1 MAEIIF
7 TAGPYTGHKLE
18 VPETG
23 MIIGRAEEA
32 TLVLDDGQVSSKHAQ
47 IGIQEGA
54 WCIYDLQSSNGTM
67 VNGQPIQA
75 VVLNNGDLIAIGDTQ
90 FTFNITGATIARQT
104 LPQTPPSEPPPG
116 TLQPEAPAA
125 PAGVSA
131 TPAAQQ
137 PMSAAALLAGS
148 KSAAKE
154 VSAPNVVTSS
164 KSSKEASSLSTGA
177 KASEQDVKLVQQ
189 MSERTDRIRNEVGKV
204 IVGQRA
210 VLDEVLMC
218 MIAGGHALLI
228 GLPGMA
234 KTLTVFTIAKVL
246 DMQFK
251 RVQFT
256 PDLMPTDIIGSDV
269 LETNKETNEKEF
281 RFIKGPIFCNL
292 LLADEINR
300 TPPKTQAALLEA
312 MQEKRV
318 TAGNT
323 TYTLDK
329 PFFVLATQNPIEQEG
344 TYPLPEA
351 QLDRF
356 MFNIWVDYPL
366 QDEEEKVIGATTTG
380 GLAEPQRVLTKQ
392 EVIQLQE
399 VVRKIPVSD
408 HVIKY
413 IIRLVRATRPQY
425 DDAPKV
431 TKTYIS
437 CGAGPRAG
445 QNLVL
450 AAKARAVLEGR
461 IHVSCNDIR
470 KSAMPVL
477 RHRIIT
483 NFSADSEG
491 LTTVDIVK
499 KILDEVKEPGEETY
513 NAPPGGAKKAA
524 VPAAATVPAADAKK
538 KK

>member
-1 MAEIIF
+1 MAEITF
-7 TAGPYTGHKLE
+7 TAGPYTGHKLD

-23 MIIGRAEEA
+23 MLFGRAEDC
-32 TLVLDDGQVSSKHAQ
+32 TLMLNDGEVSSRHAQ
-47 IGIQEGA
+47 LSLQDGM
-54 WCIYDLQSSNGTM
+54 WCLYDLQSSNGTL

-75 VVLNNGDLIAIGDTQ
+75 IVLNSGDLVAIGATQ
-90 FTFNITGATIARQT
+90 FTFATDGAAATAQPTPASVQAPSDNIAPVPAQ
-104 LPQTPPSEPPPG
+104 SEA
-116 TLQPEAPAA
+116 APAA
-125 PAGVSA
+125 
-131 TPAAQQ
+131 TPPPVTVQAEQQ
-137 PMSAAALLAGS
+137 KP
-148 KSAAKE
+148 AKE
-154 VSAPNVVTSS
+154 ISAPNVVTPS
-164 KSSKEASSLSTGA
+164 KSGKDESSLSTGP
-177 KASEQDVKLVQQ
+177 KTTDQDVKIVQQ
-189 MSERTDRIRNEVGKV
+189 MAERTDKIRKEVGKV
-204 IVGQRA
+204 IVGQRE
-210 VLDEVLMC
+210 VLDQVLMC

-380 GLAEPQRVLTKQ
+380 GLAEPQRILTKD
-392 EVIQLQE
+392 EVIQLQN
-399 VVRKIPVSD
+399 VVKKIPVSD

-425 DDAPKV
+425 DETPKV
-431 TKTYIS
+431 TKQYVST
-437 CGAGPRAG
+437 GAGPRAG

-470 KSAMPVL
+470 KAAIPVL
-477 RHRIIT
+477 RHRLQT

-491 LTTVDIVK
+491 LTTVDIVN

-513 NAPPGGAKKAA
+513 NAPAGGAKKAA
-524 VPAAATVPAADAKK
+524 PASQPPADAKK

>member
-1 MAEIIF
+1 
-7 TAGPYTGHKLE
+7 
-18 VPETG
+18 
-23 MIIGRAEEA
+23 
-32 TLVLDDGQVSSKHAQ
+32 
-47 IGIQEGA
+47 
-54 WCIYDLQSSNGTM
+54 
-67 VNGQPIQA
+67 
-75 VVLNNGDLIAIGDTQ
+75 
-90 FTFNITGATIARQT
+90 
-104 LPQTPPSEPPPG
+104 
-116 TLQPEAPAA
+116 
-125 PAGVSA
+125 
-131 TPAAQQ
+131 
-137 PMSAAALLAGS
+137 MSAAALLAGA
-148 KSAAKE
+148 KPAAKE
-154 VSAPNVVTSS
+154 IAAPNVVTSS
-164 KSSKEASSLSTGA
+164 KSEKESSTLSTGA

-204 IVGQRA
+204 IVGQRE
-210 VLDEVLMC
+210 VLDQVLMC

-269 LETNKETNEKEF
+269 LESNKETGEKEF

-380 GLAEPQRVLTKQ
+380 GLAEPQRILTKQ

-524 VPAAATVPAADAKK
+524 APAAAPAADAKK